1 MQYPHFHLFKRIQH
15 CWYCPMS
22 IIPAEVKFEVFKIMK
37 IFLLCLT
44 SMKLS
49 AAQFSYRIFQRR
61 GKEKGKF
68 RFFAVA
74 NNSNFW
80 DVEIGESVLSQVF
93 LPDIVM
99 LVGQP
104 GQERDV
110 QRNHLCRYLDS
121 YDYLGLLERPIP
133 KQCRNSPAPVRL
145 KKNFLHH

>member
-22 IIPAEVKFEVFKIMK
+22 IIPAEAKFEVFKIMK

-93 LPDIVM
+93 FPDIVM

-104 GQERDV
+104 DQEGMSREIIYVDIQTV
-110 QRNHLCRYLDS
+110 MIIWVFQSVLFPSNV
-121 YDYLGLLERPIP
+121 GIP
-133 KQCRNSPAPVRL
+133 QHQSD
-145 KKNFLHH
+145 